1 MVRLVEA
8 FANSCDD
15 AAQWREGWASEDG
28 DIRHLH
34 CAEALRT
41 AAAWARGAE
50 DAEERISALL
60 PGVIQSG
67 TGYLLLEDRAER
79 VFAAYCF
86 DGPEGFDDWLRRVA
100 EANTQAEYDLGLDQ
114 VLGDGT

>member
-1 MVRLVEA
+1 MVSTTEA

-15 AAQWREGWASEDG
+15 AADWRESRASEDG

-50 DAEERISALL
+50 DAEQRLAVLL

-67 TGYLLLEDRAER
+67 TGFLLLDDRAQR
-79 VFAAYCF
+79 VFAAYCL
-86 DGPEGFDDWLRRVA
+86 DGPEEFDAWLRRVA
-100 EANTQAEYDLGLDQ
+100 EADRQAGYDEGLDQ
-114 VLGDGT
+114 LMGDGT